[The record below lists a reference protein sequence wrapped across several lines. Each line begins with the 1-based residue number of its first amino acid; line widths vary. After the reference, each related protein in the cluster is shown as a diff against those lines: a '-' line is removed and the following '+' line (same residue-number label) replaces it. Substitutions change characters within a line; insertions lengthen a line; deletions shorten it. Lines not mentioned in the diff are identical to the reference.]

1 MTPEPTGWRMRQG
14 RFRLPQVHDAGN
26 LVQVTLIVTFRQQR
40 PKETC

>member
-26 LVQVTLIVTFRQQR
+26 LVQVTFIVTFRQ
-40 PKETC
+40 